1 MKTIIAGGRD
11 YYLDD
16 DDTAKLDSLKDKITE
31 VISGGAKGADSCG
44 EIWAKNN
51 SIPLKIYPAD
61 WNTHGKSAGY
71 IRNKQMAEVADA
83 CILFPGGRGTE
94 MMFKLAQDYKLE
106 IYDFRLKG

>member
-16 DDTAKLDSLKDKITE
+16 EDTDKLDNLKVKITQ
-31 VISGGAKGADSCG
+31 VISGGARGADSCG

-51 SIPLKIYPAD
+51 NIPLKIYPAD

-94 MMFKLAQDYKLE
+94 MMFKLAKDYKLE
-106 IYDFRLKG
+106 IHDFRLKG